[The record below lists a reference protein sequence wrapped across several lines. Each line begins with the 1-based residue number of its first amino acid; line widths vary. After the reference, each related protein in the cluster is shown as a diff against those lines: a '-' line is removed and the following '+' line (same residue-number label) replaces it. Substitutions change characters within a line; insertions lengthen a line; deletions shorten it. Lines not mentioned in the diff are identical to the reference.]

1 MIPTELPTPTK
12 APALTLSPDAST
24 RDAFLVV
31 ARSCLAHADANE
43 PAVGVDADPEGLH
56 QLRVA
61 YRRLRSALS
70 LHRAVCRADPDAQDL
85 KDRLRKPVTVPFG
98 ASRDSDV
105 FVEAHEDLDGIAAE
119 RLEGLRRE
127 AYLAVTDTLAAPAW
141 QTMRRDFE
149 DWLVE
154 APLGSR
160 RPGSARR
167 SAAAAMALRRRR
179 IARQGR
185 DLAALSSAARHEV
198 RIEAKKLRYAYQ
210 FYGSLWPGHE
220 AQVWA
225 DERALA
231 LLQDQLGL
239 LNDALTWAA
248 IRVAAGI
255 HTPDPPVDVERTLAS
270 AQHTWYGIVG
280 SGRYWRGRGAG

>member
-1 MIPTELPTPTK
+1 MLPTEFAAPTK
-12 APALTLSPDAST
+12 ARALTLDPDAST
-24 RDAFLVV
+24 REAFLVV

-43 PAVGVDADPEGLH
+43 PAVGLDADPEGLH

-70 LHRAVCRADPDAQDL
+70 LHRAVCRADPRAQEL
-85 KDRLRKPVTVPFG
+85 KDRLRSLAMPFG
-98 ASRDSDV
+98 AARDLDV
-105 FVEAHEDLDGIAAE
+105 FVEAHEQLDEDAAQ
-119 RLEGLRRE
+119 RLQLLRRE
-127 AYLAVTDTLAAPAW
+127 AYDAVAQTLAAPAW
-141 QTMRRDFE
+141 RLLRADV
-149 DWLVE
+149 DGWLAD

-167 SAAAAMALRRRR
+167 SAATAMAFRRRR

-239 LNDALTWAA
+239 LNDALRWAA
-248 IRVAAGI
+248 IRLEAGI
-255 HTPDPPVDVERTLAS
+255 HTPDPPIEVERTLAV

-280 SGRYWRGRGAG
+280 SGRYWRGGGAG